1 MDDKPHVARRGT
13 RAPERCPVC
22 ASDLVEPVSWAHR
35 ETGRRSIELRCPE
48 CEAAFSVTLDAEA
61 AHAFNVLL
69 FDAGEELRRGVRRL
83 EAEWS
88 SGVVE
93 EDERFVE
100 ALRADRI
107 LPIDF

>member
-1 MDDKPHVARRGT
+1 M
-13 RAPERCPVC
+13 
-22 ASDLVEPVSWAHR
+22 
-35 ETGRRSIELRCPE
+35 
-48 CEAAFSVTLDAEA
+48 TLDAEA

-69 FDAGEELRRGVRRL
+69 FHAGEQLQRSVRRL

-88 SGVVE
+88 AGVAE

-107 LPIDF
+107 LPVDF